1 MVAVVLTIINA
12 TLLWAVWYF
21 LGRSSIYA
29 KLIKEYREALEVIGA
44 QIWKAAHFSHYIG
57 EYEYPYFTTASA
69 YKQCIPYEG
78 SEHLLG
84 TDKSPE

>member
-44 QIWKAAHFSHYIG
+44 QETMIQ
-57 EYEYPYFTTASA
+57 A
-69 YKQCIPYEG
+69 YKMKYNTEEKEKENGEQ
-78 SEHLLG
+78 
-84 TDKSPE
+84 D